1 VTTPGQRTIAKIV
14 AFEGVGLHTG
24 VACRVEFRP
33 APADSGIRF
42 IRLDLPGAP
51 EIPVAPRY
59 ARVDT
64 EQMRRTILKSGDA
77 EVHTV
82 EHILAAAAGLGI
94 DNLAIALTAQ
104 EPAEPRDG
112 SAAPYVRM
120 FLEAGLVDQGVPR
133 RYFRVSEPV
142 RYEENGVVLVGLPH
156 DGLRIT
162 FTIEYDDAYLGTQ
175 HATYDIDQE
184 VFVKEIAPARTFV
197 LQRDVDALRARGMI
211 LGGSLQN
218 AVVVQPKGILN
229 QEPLRF
235 DNEFVRHK
243 ILDFI
248 GDLYLLGRPALG
260 HFVSIKSGHA
270 TNVRFVQRLA
280 ASEKGGPAV
289 KSVTAPRT
297 ETAEKAAVEAK
308 AKGNGS
314 GGPIQLDIAAIM
326 KIMPHRYPFLLIDRI
341 LSLEENR
348 VIGIKNVTINE
359 PFFVGHFPGHPIM
372 PAVLII
378 EAMAQCGGV
387 LLLNSSYQPEEK
399 LVYFIGIDRAK
410 FRKPVRPGDQLR
422 FELTLLRLK
431 SRICK
436 MEGKAYVDG
445 DLVAEAELLSSIVDR
460 DS

>member
-1 VTTPGQRTIAKIV
+1 VITLNQRTIAKPI

-24 VACRVEFRP
+24 LPCRVEFRP
-33 APADSGIRF
+33 APPDSGIRF
-42 IRLDLPGAP
+42 IRLDLPGEP
-51 EIPVAPRY
+51 EIPVSPRY

-64 EQMRRTILKSGDA
+64 EEMRRTILKRGEA

-82 EHILAAAAGLGI
+82 EHILAAAAGL
-94 DNLAIALTAQ
+94 TAK

-120 FLEAGLVDQGVPR
+120 FQEAGLVDQHVPR
-133 RYFRVSEPV
+133 RYFRVNEPV
-142 RYEENGVVLVGLPH
+142 RYEENGVVLVALPH

-175 HATYDIDQE
+175 HATYDIDRD

-211 LGGSLQN
+211 LGGTLQN
-218 AVVVQPKGILN
+218 AVVVQPTGILN

-235 DNEFVRHK
+235 ENEFVRHK
-243 ILDFI
+243 ILDFL
-248 GDLYLLGRPALG
+248 GDLYLLGQPALG

-280 ASEKGGPAV
+280 ASQRPV
-289 KSVTAPRT
+289 
-297 ETAEKAAVEAK
+297 KAARAD
-308 AKGNGS
+308 KGNGAPGS
-314 GGPIQLDIAAIM
+314 RGPVELDITAIM

-348 VIGIKNVTINE
+348 VVGIKNVTINE

>member
-1 VTTPGQRTIAKIV
+1 MTTPTQRTIAKPI

-24 VACRVEFRP
+24 MPCRVEFRP
-33 APADSGIRF
+33 APPDSGIRF
-42 IRLDLPGAP
+42 IRLDLPGCP
-51 EIPVAPRY
+51 EIPVSPRY
-59 ARVDT
+59 ARADT
-64 EQMRRTILKSGDA
+64 EEMRRTILKAGDA

-82 EHILAAAAGLGI
+82 EHILAAAAGLEI
-94 DNLAIALTAQ
+94 DNLAIALTAK

-120 FLEAGLVDQGVPR
+120 FQEAGLVDQHVPR
-133 RYFRVSEPV
+133 RFFRVSEPV
-142 RYEENGVVLVGLPH
+142 RYEENGVVLVALPH
-156 DGLRIT
+156 DGLRID

-175 HATYDIDQE
+175 HATYDIDKD

-197 LQRDVDALRARGMI
+197 LQRDVDALRAQGMI
-211 LGGSLQN
+211 LGGTLQN

-235 DNEFVRHK
+235 ENEFVRHK

-248 GDLYLLGRPALG
+248 GDLYLLGRPVLG

-280 ASEKGGPAV
+280 ASERPDKPE
-289 KSVTAPRT
+289 KSPRA
-297 ETAEKAAVEAK
+297 ET
-308 AKGNGS
+308 GNGTR
-314 GGPIQLDIAAIM
+314 GPVELDIAAIM

-348 VIGIKNVTINE
+348 VVGIKNVTINE
-359 PFFVGHFPGHPIM
+359 PFFAGHFPGHPIM

-387 LLLNSSYQPEEK
+387 LLLNSSYQPKEK

>member
-1 VTTPGQRTIAKIV
+1 VITPSQRTIAKPI

-24 VACRVEFRP
+24 LPCRVEFRP
-33 APADSGIRF
+33 APPDSGIRF

-51 EIPVAPRY
+51 EIPVSPRY

-64 EQMRRTILKSGDA
+64 EEMRRTILKSGDA

-82 EHILAAAAGLGI
+82 EHILAAAAGLEI
-94 DNLAIALTAQ
+94 DNLAIALTSK

-120 FLEAGLVDQGVPR
+120 FQEAGLVDQHVPR

-175 HATYDIDQE
+175 HATYDIDKD
-184 VFVKEIAPARTFV
+184 VFVREIAPARTFV

-211 LGGSLQN
+211 LGGTLQN

-229 QEPLRF
+229 EEPLRF

-243 ILDFI
+243 ILDFL
-248 GDLYLLGRPALG
+248 GDLYLLGRPVLG

-270 TNVRFVQRLA
+270 TNVRFVQALA
-280 ASEKGGPAV
+280 AAERPVKAV
-289 KSVTAPRT
+289 RAG
-297 ETAEKAAVEAK
+297 
-308 AKGNGS
+308 KGNGARGTPGARKS
-314 GGPIQLDIAAIM
+314 VELDINAIM

-348 VIGIKNVTINE
+348 VVGIKNVTINE

-387 LLLNSSYQPEEK
+387 LLLNSSYKPKEK

>member
-1 VTTPGQRTIAKIV
+1 VITPNQRTIAKPI

-24 VACRVEFRP
+24 LPCRVEFRP
-33 APADSGIRF
+33 APADSGIKF
-42 IRLDLPGAP
+42 IRLDLPGEP
-51 EIPVAPRY
+51 EIPVLPCY

-64 EQMRRTILKSGDA
+64 EEMRRTILKRGEA

-82 EHILAAAAGLGI
+82 EHILAAAAGLEI
-94 DNLAIALTAQ
+94 DNLVIALTSK

-120 FLEAGLVDQGVPR
+120 FQEAGLVDQKVPR

-175 HATYDIDQE
+175 HATYDIDRD

-211 LGGSLQN
+211 LGGTLQN
-218 AVVVQPKGILN
+218 AVVVQPTGILN

-243 ILDFI
+243 ILDFL
-248 GDLYLLGRPALG
+248 GDLYLLGRPVLG

-280 ASEKGGPAV
+280 ASAEQSAQQ
-289 KSVTAPRT
+289 
-297 ETAEKAAVEAK
+297 TAERPEKAVRAG
-308 AKGNGS
+308 KGNGS
-314 GGPIQLDIAAIM
+314 PGSRGPVELDISAIM

-348 VIGIKNVTINE
+348 VVGIKNVTINE

>member
-1 VTTPGQRTIAKIV
+1 MTSSTQRTIAKAV
-14 AFEGVGLHTG
+14 SFEGVGLHTG
-24 VACRVEFRP
+24 QPCRVEFRP
-33 APADSGIRF
+33 APPDSGIRF
-42 IRLDLPGAP
+42 VRLDLPGAP
-51 EIPVAPRY
+51 EIPVGPAY
-59 ARVDT
+59 ARADT

-82 EHILAAAAGLGI
+82 EHILAAAAGLEI
-94 DNLAIALTAQ
+94 DNLVIALTAK

-120 FLEAGLVDQGVPR
+120 FQEAGLVDQGVPR
-133 RYFRVSEPV
+133 RYFRVSQPV

-162 FTIEYDDAYLGTQ
+162 FTIEYEDAFRGTQ
-175 HATYDIDQE
+175 HATYDIDRD
-184 VFVKEIAPARTFV
+184 VFVREIAPARTFV
-197 LQRDVDALRARGMI
+197 LQRDVDALRAQGMI

-218 AVVVQPKGILN
+218 AVVVQPAGILN
-229 QEPLRF
+229 EEPLRF
-235 DNEFVRHK
+235 ENEFVRHK
-243 ILDFI
+243 ILDFL

-280 ASEKGGPAV
+280 ATEPAGSSGPPPARGRAARDPSANGKAGG
-289 KSVTAPRT
+289 
-297 ETAEKAAVEAK
+297 
-308 AKGNGS
+308 
-314 GGPIQLDIAAIM
+314 IQLDIGAIM
-326 KIMPHRYPFLLIDRI
+326 KIMPHRYPILLIDRI
-341 LSLEENR
+341 LNLEENR
-348 VIGIKNVTINE
+348 VVGIKNVTINE
-359 PFFVGHFPGHPIM
+359 PFFAGHFPGHPIM

-387 LLLNSSYQPEEK
+387 LLLNAVGQTREK
-399 LVYFIGIDRAK
+399 LVYFMGIDRAK

>member
-1 VTTPGQRTIAKIV
+1 VRSSTQRTIAKPTS
-14 AFEGVGLHTG
+14 FEGVGLHTG
-24 VACRVEFRP
+24 VPCRVEFRP
-33 APADSGIRF
+33 APPDSGIRF
-42 IRLDLPGAP
+42 VRLDLPGAP
-51 EIPVAPRY
+51 EIPVSPRY
-59 ARVDT
+59 ARADT
-64 EQMRRTILKSGDA
+64 AEMRRTILKSGEA

-82 EHILAAAAGLGI
+82 EHILAAAAGLEI
-94 DNLAIALTAQ
+94 DNLVIALTAK

-120 FLEAGLVDQGVPR
+120 FQDAGIVDQHVPR

-142 RYEENGVVLVGLPH
+142 RYEENGVVLVALPH
-156 DGLRIT
+156 DGLRID

-175 HATYDIDQE
+175 HATYDIDKD

-197 LQRDVDALRARGMI
+197 LQRDVDALRAQGMI
-211 LGGSLQN
+211 LGGTLQN

-235 DNEFVRHK
+235 KDEFVRHK
-243 ILDFI
+243 ILDFL

-280 ASEKGGPAV
+280 ATERSESAV
-289 KSVTAPRT
+289 GSGM
-297 ETAEKAAVEAK
+297 
-308 AKGNGS
+308 GNGKP
-314 GGPIQLDIAAIM
+314 GGKPGPIQLDIAAIM
-326 KIMPHRYPFLLIDRI
+326 KILPHRYPFLLIDRI

-348 VIGIKNVTINE
+348 VVGIKNVTINE

-387 LLLNSSYQPEEK
+387 LLMNSNALDNPKEK
-399 LVYFIGIDRAK
+399 LVYFMGIDRAK

>member
-1 VTTPGQRTIAKIV
+1 MTTARQRTIARPIS
-14 AFEGVGLHTG
+14 FEGVGLHTG
-24 VACRVEFRP
+24 QPCRVEFRP
-33 APADSGIRF
+33 APPDSGIRF
-42 IRLDLPGAP
+42 VRLDLPGAP
-51 EIPVAPRY
+51 EIPVSPRY
-59 ARVDT
+59 ACADT
-64 EQMRRTILKSGDA
+64 EEMRRTILKSGDA

-82 EHILAAAAGLGI
+82 EHILAAAAGLEI
-94 DNLAIALTAQ
+94 DNLVIALTAK

-120 FLEAGLVDQGVPR
+120 FQEAGLVEQHAPR

-175 HATYDIDQE
+175 HATYDIDRD
-184 VFVKEIAPARTFV
+184 VFIREIAPARTFV

-211 LGGSLQN
+211 LGGTLQN
-218 AVVVQPKGILN
+218 AVVVQPTGILN

-243 ILDFI
+243 ILDFL

-280 ASEKGGPAV
+280 ATERREEPVRAGKPNGTGG
-289 KSVTAPRT
+289 S
-297 ETAEKAAVEAK
+297 
-308 AKGNGS
+308 
-314 GGPIQLDIAAIM
+314 IQLDIGAIM
-326 KIMPHRYPFLLIDRI
+326 EIMPHRYPFLLIDRI

-348 VIGIKNVTINE
+348 VVGIKNVTINE
-359 PFFVGHFPGHPIM
+359 PFFAGHFPGHPIM

-387 LLLNSSYQPEEK
+387 LLLNAVDHPKEK

>member
-1 VTTPGQRTIAKIV
+1 MTTQGQRTIAAAI

-24 VACRVEFRP
+24 VPCRVEFRP
-33 APADSGIRF
+33 APPDSGIRF

-51 EIPVAPRY
+51 EIPVSPRY
-59 ARVDT
+59 ARADT

-94 DNLAIALTAQ
+94 DNLSIALTAQ

-133 RYFRVSEPV
+133 NYFRVTEPV

-175 HATYDIDQE
+175 HATYDIDQD

-280 ASEKGGPAV
+280 ATEKKP
-289 KSVTAPRT
+289 SPERT
-297 ETAEKAAVEAK
+297 PGLEKPVLAAK

-314 GGPIQLDIAAIM
+314 GGPIELDITAIM

-341 LSLEENR
+341 LSLEESR
-348 VIGIKNVTINE
+348 VVGIKNVTINE

>member
-1 VTTPGQRTIAKIV
+1 MTTTGQRTIAKTV

-33 APADSGIRF
+33 SPPDSGIRF
-42 IRLDLPGAP
+42 IRMDLPGSP

-59 ARVDT
+59 ARADT

-94 DNLAIALTAQ
+94 DNLAIALTAK
-104 EPAEPRDG
+104 EPPEPRDG

-120 FLEAGLVDQGVPR
+120 FQEAGLVDQGVPR

-175 HATYDIDQE
+175 HATYDIDQD

-280 ASEKGGPAV
+280 ASDKEG
-289 KSVTAPRT
+289 
-297 ETAEKAAVEAK
+297 AAAK

-314 GGPIQLDIAAIM
+314 GGPVQLDIAAIM
-326 KIMPHRYPFLLIDRI
+326 KILPHRYPFLLVDRI

-348 VIGIKNVTINE
+348 VVGIKNVTMNE

-387 LLLNSSYQPEEK
+387 LLMNSNAVDNPKEK
-399 LVYFIGIDRAK
+399 LVYFMGIDRAK

-422 FELTLLRLK
+422 LELTLLRLK

>member
-1 VTTPGQRTIAKIV
+1 MTTASQRTIAKPI

-24 VACRVEFRP
+24 LPCRVEFRP
-33 APADSGIRF
+33 APPDSGIRF
-42 IRLDLPGAP
+42 IRLDLPGEP

-82 EHILAAAAGLGI
+82 EHILAAAAGLEI
-94 DNLAIALTAQ
+94 DNLVIALTAK

-120 FLEAGLVDQGVPR
+120 FQEAGLVDQHVPR
-133 RYFRVSEPV
+133 RYFRVTEPV
-142 RYEENGVVLVGLPH
+142 RYEENGVVLVALPH

-175 HATYDIDQE
+175 HATYDIDKDI
-184 VFVKEIAPARTFV
+184 FVKEIAPARTFV

-211 LGGSLQN
+211 LGGTLQN
-218 AVVVQPKGILN
+218 AVVVQPTGILN

-235 DNEFVRHK
+235 ENEFVRHK

-280 ASEKGGPAV
+280 AAERPEKRPGGGDRAERPARISE
-289 KSVTAPRT
+289 
-297 ETAEKAAVEAK
+297 
-308 AKGNGS
+308 GNGAR
-314 GGPIQLDIAAIM
+314 GPVELDIAAIM

-348 VIGIKNVTINE
+348 VVGIKNVTINE

>member
-1 VTTPGQRTIAKIV
+1 VTNVHQRTISKPV
-14 AFEGVGLHTG
+14 SFEGVGLHTG
-24 VACRVEFRP
+24 VPCRVEFRP
-33 APADSGIRF
+33 APPDSGIRF

-51 EIPVAPRY
+51 EIPVSPAY
-59 ARVDT
+59 ARADT

-82 EHILAAAAGLGI
+82 EHILAAAAGLEI

-120 FLEAGLVDQGVPR
+120 FQDAGLVDQKVPR

-175 HATYDIDQE
+175 HATYDIDQD

-229 QEPLRF
+229 EEPLRF

-280 ASEKGGPAV
+280 A
-289 KSVTAPRT
+289 T
-297 ETAEKAAVEAK
+297 EKAGSAPKPPRAG
-308 AKGNGS
+308 KGNGAP
-314 GGPIQLDIAAIM
+314 GGPVELDISAIM

-341 LSLEENR
+341 LSLEESR
-348 VIGIKNVTINE
+348 VVGIKNVTINE

-387 LLLNSSYQPEEK
+387 LLMNAVDHPKEK

>member
-1 VTTPGQRTIAKIV
+1 VTTPNQRTIAKPI

-24 VACRVEFRP
+24 LPCRVEFRP
-33 APADSGIRF
+33 APPDSGIRF
-42 IRLDLPGAP
+42 IRLDLPGSP
-51 EIPVAPRY
+51 EIPVSPRY

-64 EQMRRTILKSGDA
+64 ERMRRTILKSGDA

-82 EHILAAAAGLGI
+82 EHILAAAAGLEI
-94 DNLAIALTAQ
+94 DNLAIALTSK

-120 FLEAGLVDQGVPR
+120 FQEAGLVDQRVPR
-133 RYFRVSEPV
+133 RYFRVSEAV
-142 RYEENGVVLVGLPH
+142 RYEENGVVLVALPH
-156 DGLRIT
+156 DGLRID

-175 HATYDIDQE
+175 HATYDIDKD

-197 LQRDVDALRARGMI
+197 LQRDVDALRAQGMI
-211 LGGSLQN
+211 LGGTLQN

-235 DNEFVRHK
+235 ENEFVRHK

-280 ASEKGGPAV
+280 AAEHLESGEKP
-289 KSVTAPRT
+289 
-297 ETAEKAAVEAK
+297 EKTLKTQKK
-308 AKGNGS
+308 ARAGKGNGS
-314 GGPIQLDIAAIM
+314 RSPVELDIAAIM

-348 VIGIKNVTINE
+348 VVGIKNVTINE

-387 LLLNSSYQPEEK
+387 LLLNSSYQAKEK

>member
-1 VTTPGQRTIAKIV
+1 MITPNQHTIAKPIS
-14 AFEGVGLHTG
+14 FEGIGLHTG
-24 VACRVEFRP
+24 QPCRVEFRP
-33 APADSGIRF
+33 APPDSGIRF
-42 IRLDLPGAP
+42 VRLDLPGHP
-51 EIPVAPRY
+51 EVPVQPQY
-59 ARVDT
+59 ARADT
-64 EQMRRTILKSGDA
+64 EQMRRTILKKGDA

-82 EHILAAAAGLGI
+82 EHILAAAAGLEI
-94 DNLAIALTAQ
+94 DNLVIALTAK

-120 FLEAGLVDQGVPR
+120 FQEAGIVEQPVPR
-133 RYFRVSEPV
+133 RFYRVTEPV
-142 RYEENGVVLVGLPH
+142 RYEENGVVLVGLPY

-162 FTIEYDDAYLGTQ
+162 FTIEYEDAFMGTQ
-175 HATYDIDQE
+175 HATYDIDRE
-184 VFVKEIAPARTFV
+184 VFIREIAPARTFV

-235 DNEFVRHK
+235 ENEFVRHK
-243 ILDFI
+243 ILDFL
-248 GDLYLLGRPALG
+248 GDLYILGRPARG

-280 ASEKGGPAV
+280 ENLRS
-289 KSVTAPRT
+289 
-297 ETAEKAAVEAK
+297 AK
-308 AKGNGS
+308 LIRADNGNGQR
-314 GGPIQLDIAAIM
+314 GPVQLDITAIM
-326 KIMPHRYPFLLIDRI
+326 EIMPHRYPLLLIDRI

-348 VIGIKNVTINE
+348 VVGIKNVTINE

-387 LLLNSSYQPEEK
+387 LLLDTVDNPKDK
-399 LVYFIGIDRAK
+399 LVYFMGIDRAK
-410 FRKPVRPGDQLR
+410 FRKPVRPGDQVR

-436 MEGKAYVDG
+436 MEGRAYVDG

-460 DS
+460 DSRS

>member
-1 VTTPGQRTIAKIV
+1 MC
-14 AFEGVGLHTG
+14 
-24 VACRVEFRP
+24 AC
-33 APADSGIRF
+33 S
-42 IRLDLPGAP
+42 
-51 EIPVAPRY
+51 
-59 ARVDT
+59 
-64 EQMRRTILKSGDA
+64 RR
-77 EVHTV
+77 
-82 EHILAAAAGLGI
+82 
-94 DNLAIALTAQ
+94 
-104 EPAEPRDG
+104 R
-112 SAAPYVRM
+112 
-120 FLEAGLVDQGVPR
+120 
-133 RYFRVSEPV
+133 
-142 RYEENGVVLVGLPH
+142 
-156 DGLRIT
+156 
-162 FTIEYDDAYLGTQ
+162 IEYDDAYLGTQ
-175 HATYDIDQE
+175 HATYDIDKD

-197 LQRDVDALRARGMI
+197 LQRDVDALRAQGMI
-211 LGGSLQN
+211 LGGTLQN

-235 DNEFVRHK
+235 ENEFVRHK

-280 ASEKGGPAV
+280 AAEHLESGEKP
-289 KSVTAPRT
+289 
-297 ETAEKAAVEAK
+297 EKTLKTQKK
-308 AKGNGS
+308 ARAGKGNGS
-314 GGPIQLDIAAIM
+314 RSPVELDIAAIM

-348 VIGIKNVTINE
+348 VVGIKNVTINE

-387 LLLNSSYQPEEK
+387 LLLNSSYQAKEK

>member
-1 VTTPGQRTIAKIV
+1 VITPSQRTIAKPI

-24 VACRVEFRP
+24 MPCRVEFRP
-33 APADSGIRF
+33 APPDTGIRF

-51 EIPVAPRY
+51 EIPVSPEY
-59 ARVDT
+59 ARADT
-64 EQMRRTILKSGDA
+64 EHMRRTILKSGDA

-82 EHILAAAAGLGI
+82 EHILAAAAGLEI
-94 DNLAIALTAQ
+94 DNLAIALTSK

-120 FLEAGLVDQGVPR
+120 FQEAGLVDQHVPR
-133 RYFRVSEPV
+133 RFFRVSEPV
-142 RYEENGVVLVGLPH
+142 RYEENGVVLVALPH
-156 DGLRIT
+156 DGLRID

-175 HATYDIDQE
+175 HATYDIDKD

-197 LQRDVDALRARGMI
+197 LQRDVDALRSQGMI
-211 LGGSLQN
+211 LGGTLQN

-235 DNEFVRHK
+235 ENEFVRHK

-280 ASEKGGPAV
+280 ASERPGKQEPGGRAGR
-289 KSVTAPRT
+289 AG
-297 ETAEKAAVEAK
+297 
-308 AKGNGS
+308 KGNGTRD
-314 GGPIQLDIAAIM
+314 PVELDIAAIM

-348 VIGIKNVTINE
+348 VVGIKNVTINE
-359 PFFVGHFPGHPIM
+359 PFFAGHFPGHPIM

>member
-1 VTTPGQRTIAKIV
+1 VITPSQRTIAKPI

-24 VACRVEFRP
+24 MPCRVEFRP
-33 APADSGIRF
+33 APPDTGIRF

-51 EIPVAPRY
+51 EIPVSPEY
-59 ARVDT
+59 ARADT
-64 EQMRRTILKSGDA
+64 EHMRRTILKSGDA

-82 EHILAAAAGLGI
+82 EHILAAAAGLEI
-94 DNLAIALTAQ
+94 DNLAIALTSK

-120 FLEAGLVDQGVPR
+120 FQEAGLVDQHVPR
-133 RYFRVSEPV
+133 RFFRVSEPV
-142 RYEENGVVLVGLPH
+142 RYEENGVVLVALPH
-156 DGLRIT
+156 DGLRID

-175 HATYDIDQE
+175 HATYDIDKD

-197 LQRDVDALRARGMI
+197 LQRDVDALRSQGMI
-211 LGGSLQN
+211 LGGTLQN

-235 DNEFVRHK
+235 ENEFVRHK

-280 ASEKGGPAV
+280 ASERPGKQEPGGRAGR
-289 KSVTAPRT
+289 AGQ
-297 ETAEKAAVEAK
+297 
-308 AKGNGS
+308 GNGTRD
-314 GGPIQLDIAAIM
+314 PVELDIAAIM

-348 VIGIKNVTINE
+348 VVGIKNVTINE
-359 PFFVGHFPGHPIM
+359 PFFAGHFPGHPIM

>member
-1 VTTPGQRTIAKIV
+1 MTPNQRTIAKPIS
-14 AFEGVGLHTG
+14 FEGVGLHTG
-24 VACRVEFRP
+24 QPCRVEFRP

-42 IRLDLPGAP
+42 VRLDLPGAP
-51 EIPVAPRY
+51 EIPVSPRY
-59 ARVDT
+59 ACADT
-64 EQMRRTILKSGDA
+64 EEMRRTILKSGDA

-82 EHILAAAAGLGI
+82 EHILAAAAGLEI
-94 DNLAIALTAQ
+94 DNLVIALTSK

-120 FLEAGLVDQGVPR
+120 FQEAGLVDQHVPR

-175 HATYDIDQE
+175 HATYDIDRD
-184 VFVKEIAPARTFV
+184 VFIREIAPARTFV

-211 LGGSLQN
+211 LGGTLQN
-218 AVVVQPKGILN
+218 AVVVQPTGILN

-280 ASEKGGPAV
+280 A
-289 KSVTAPRT
+289 T
-297 ETAEKAAVEAK
+297 ERPEKAGRAG
-308 AKGNGS
+308 KGNGARGAS
-314 GGPIQLDIAAIM
+314 GARKSLQLDINAIM

-348 VIGIKNVTINE
+348 VVGIKNVTINE

-387 LLLNSSYQPEEK
+387 LLLNSSYQPKEK

-422 FELTLLRLK
+422 FELKLLRLK

>member
-1 VTTPGQRTIAKIV
+1 VITPNQRTIAKPIS
-14 AFEGVGLHTG
+14 FEGVGLHTG
-24 VACRVEFRP
+24 QPCRVEFRP

-42 IRLDLPGAP
+42 VRLDLPGAP
-51 EIPVAPRY
+51 EIPVSPRY
-59 ARVDT
+59 ACADT
-64 EQMRRTILKSGDA
+64 EEMRRTILKSGDA

-82 EHILAAAAGLGI
+82 EHILAAAAGLEI
-94 DNLAIALTAQ
+94 DNLVIALTSK

-120 FLEAGLVDQGVPR
+120 FQEAGLVDQHVPR

-175 HATYDIDQE
+175 HATYDIDRD
-184 VFVKEIAPARTFV
+184 VFIREIAPARTFV

-211 LGGSLQN
+211 LGGTLQN
-218 AVVVQPKGILN
+218 AVVVQPTGILN

-280 ASEKGGPAV
+280 A
-289 KSVTAPRT
+289 T
-297 ETAEKAAVEAK
+297 ERPEKAGRAG
-308 AKGNGS
+308 KGNGARGAS
-314 GGPIQLDIAAIM
+314 GARKSLQLDINAIM

-348 VIGIKNVTINE
+348 VVGIKNVTINE

-387 LLLNSSYQPEEK
+387 LLLNSSYQPKEK